1 MVVVTLQQV
10 TKGICP
16 YLTLCGHP
24 QTCNKESS
32 FNNNVV
38 TALTKNCRKEKDME
52 LLNIAFDGVSCNAD
66 FVCYELFKFMEGK
79 SIHLGITDTN
89 HNFNNFRYQIIG
101 GYGCAIIGKCIIDPE
116 LLCLADVNKD
126 LWRINDYASDFLVLK
141 LASYDTLSN
150 ICGAMG
156 NEDASSVG

>member
-24 QTCNKESS
+24 QTWNKESS
-32 FNNNVV
+32 CNNNVV

-101 GYGCAIIGKCIIDPE
+101 GSGCAIIGKCIINPD
-116 LLCLADVNKD
+116 LLHISDVNNE
-126 LWRINDYASDFLVLK
+126 LWCINDYASYLLVLK
-141 LASYDTLSN
+141 LVSYDVLSK
-150 ICGAMG
+150 ICGEIE
-156 NEDASSVG
+156 N